1 MFSRRFKNFRA
12 LGGVGGGGGI
22 LDSSS
27 AVVKLRGIRDE
38 QGMDR
43 RFDERE
49 NQGMDNV

>member
-27 AVVKLRGIRDE
+27 AVVKLRGIRDK
-38 QGMDR
+38 QGMAW
-43 RFDERE
+43 FDERE
-49 NQGMDNV
+49 NQGMGNV